1 MTNQEF
7 IESVALEGEEWRDV
21 VGYEGYY
28 MVSSFGRVVS
38 LSKSLPNRYS
48 IRRTRP
54 MILKPTKKQVND
66 NYCNYYVSLR
76 KNNLHKKISIHRIV
90 AIAFIPN
97 PYNFPEIDH
106 IDTDT
111 SNNYITNLRWC
122 TKKQNMNNPITKTKS
137 HNAKIGKPIPKLQK
151 PIVQLSNGVLINTF
165 SCISETLKL
174 GFMPCKISMCCNNLR
189 KSHKGY
195 EWMFLSDYETQVS
208 MSKNSNIPRED

>member
-7 IESVALEGEEWRDV
+7 IESITLEGEEWRDV
-21 VGYEGYY
+21 VGYEGFY

-48 IRRTRP
+48 IRKTKP
-54 MILKPTKKQVND
+54 TVLKPPKKIVNN
-66 NYCNYYVSLR
+66 NYSTYYVSLR
-76 KNNLHKKISIHRIV
+76 KHNRQKKLYVHRLV
-90 AIAFIPN
+90 AMAFIPN
-97 PYNFPEIDH
+97 PHNFGEIDH

-111 SNNYITNLRWC
+111 SNNCITNLRWC
-122 TKKQNMNNPITKTKS
+122 TKRQNMNNPITKAKS
-137 HNAKIGKPIPKLQK
+137 RNAKIGKPIPKLQK

-195 EWMFLSDYETQVS
+195 QWIFLSDYENRVS
-208 MSKNSNIPRED
+208 MSKNSNIPSAD